1 MVQKEVGDRF
11 NAKMGTKEYN
21 SLTLYLNYYF
31 KISKVMDVSR
41 NSFIPKPNVDSAV
54 IRFDRYY
61 RNDAKS
67 ENKLFALIRDSFQF
81 KRKNLRN
88 NLKNYNLESIEK
100 TLKKYGKDLTV
111 RAENISL
118 EEFIDISNN
127 LEG

>member
-11 NAKMGTKEYN
+11 NAKIGTKEYN

-61 RNDAKS
+61 RDDCKS
-67 ENKLFALIRDSFQF
+67 ENKLFSLIRDSFQF

-88 NLKNYNLESIEK
+88 NLKGYNLESVEK
-100 TLKKYGKDLTV
+100 TLNKYGKDLTV
-111 RAENISL
+111 RAENLSL

>member
-11 NAKMGTKEYN
+11 SAKLGTKEYN

-41 NSFIPKPNVDSAV
+41 NSFIPKPNVDSAG
-54 IRFDRYY
+54 IKFERYY
-61 RNDAKS
+61 RDDCKN
-67 ENKLFALIRDSFQF
+67 ENILFNLIRDSFQF

-88 NLKNYNLESIEK
+88 NLKNYDLVKIEK
-100 TLKKYGKDLTV
+100 VLNKYGKDLTV
-111 RAENISL
+111 RAENLSL